1 MLGELSYE
9 SDAAERLR
17 GELRAANAEA
27 AQLRTRLEDDALQL
41 AAAQQ
46 VGPYSCRRWK
56 IPAPDKPPSC
66 RSKLRAHAWCCR
78 GNWQTTAVGVL
89 NRDHMHAGSC

>member
-27 AQLRTRLEDDALQL
+27 AQLRARLEDDALQL

-46 VGPYSCRRWK
+46 VGPYC
-56 IPAPDKPPSC
+56 P
-66 RSKLRAHAWCCR
+66 L
-78 GNWQTTAVGVL
+78 
-89 NRDHMHAGSC
+89 